1 MAEQKNPNVLLIL
14 ADDIGWFDVGAYHRG
29 IMGGKTPNID
39 RIANEGALL
48 TDHYGQASCTA
59 GRAAFIT
66 GQIPLRTGMTT
77 VGMPG
82 APQGI
87 QPEDPTLADL
97 LKPEGYMTAQIGKNH
112 LGDRNEFLPTV
123 HGFDEF
129 YGNLYHLN
137 AEEEP
142 EQPDYPKNNPLFE
155 KLFKPRGVLECKA
168 VKNDDSTEDPRFGRV
183 GKQTIKTADP

>member
-1 MAEQKNPNVLLIL
+1 VTEQKKPNVLLIL

-123 HGFDEF
+123 
-129 YGNLYHLN
+129 
-137 AEEEP
+137 
-142 EQPDYPKNNPLFE
+142 
-155 KLFKPRGVLECKA
+155 RRVLRQSLPSEC
-168 VKNDDSTEDPRFGRV
+168 
-183 GKQTIKTADP
+183 